1 MLPFIDRHL
10 SMHFKH
16 ISLTFSATVQN
27 KYYYPCSGAER
38 TRAQR
43 S

>member
-16 ISLTFSATVQN
+16 ISLTFSATMQN
-27 KYYYPCSGAER
+27 VIIPVPMLRKPEPREAK
-38 TRAQR
+38 
-43 S
+43 